1 MFNRVSTLLRSGV
14 SIEATSSSLLD
25 RRRLLFGLAAA
36 STAAAIPATASTP
49 PEDPELI
56 NLGDMLPAILDE
68 HRAATDAESAI
79 VKTWAPRWPRAPEIL
94 HDGAAWGMDMERD
107 LIGRGISHTDS
118 LGKARFLR
126 LHKATD
132 VATSIEHATKALRR
146 RRNEASRQSAMNS
159 IEHWTPI
166 HDAAREY
173 EAECQHIRDR
183 SGYEAAHERRLA
195 SEKALTD
202 HVFLILRQEP
212 QTMAGIVI
220 QAQAIEAARHI
231 DRLSLM
237 LAEAQGGDT
246 CGKLLAANL
255 LRIARGDAEITHA
268 NI

>member
-1 MFNRVSTLLRSGV
+1 MFNRVSALLRSGIAV
-14 SIEATSSSLLD
+14 EATSSGMLD

-68 HRAATDAESAI
+68 HRTATDAENAI
-79 VKTWAPRWPRAPEIL
+79 LDEWEPRWPRAPEIL
-94 HDGAAWGMDMERD
+94 RAGDTWGSDMERD
-107 LIGRGISHTDS
+107 LVGRGISYTDKF
-118 LGKARFLR
+118 GKRRCPR

-132 VATSIEHATKALRR
+132 AAASIEHATKALRR
-146 RRNEASRQSAMNS
+146 RRNEASRRQAMNS

-166 HDAAREY
+166 YDAARKY
-173 EAECQHIRDR
+173 EGECQRIRDR

-212 QTMAGIVI
+212 RTMAGIVI

-255 LRIARGDAEITHA
+255 LRIASDGAQPSLAI
-268 NI
+268 